1 MKYMS
6 GFMAEKYDVEANDAA
21 AILKDR
27 VRDYLSERLRGTV
40 NGYSSCSITSKN
52 VNISEVKG
60 NYSMLPVYLL
70 VNKYKDK
77 SHIFMVNGQTGKVV
91 GDTPLCL
98 PKQILF
104 AVAVFLIV
112 WIIGVF
118 GGALFA

>member
-1 MKYMS
+1 
-6 GFMAEKYDVEANDAA
+6 
-21 AILKDR
+21 
-27 VRDYLSERLRGTV
+27 
-40 NGYSSCSITSKN
+40 
-52 VNISEVKG
+52 
-60 NYSMLPVYLL
+60 MLPVYLL

-77 SHIFMVNGQTGKVV
+77 SHIFMINGQTGKVV

-104 AVAVFLIV
+104 AVAVFLLV